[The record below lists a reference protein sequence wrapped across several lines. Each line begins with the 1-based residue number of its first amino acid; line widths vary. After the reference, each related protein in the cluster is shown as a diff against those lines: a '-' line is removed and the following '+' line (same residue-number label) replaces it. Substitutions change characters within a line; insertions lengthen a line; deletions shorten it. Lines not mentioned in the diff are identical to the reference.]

1 MNQLAEWLS
10 FGTRMNVDISRNLV
24 SSIAVILFLWAVRA
38 LLLRIVRR
46 RTDDIRSRYHWRKI
60 STHVSVF
67 IGLLVIGRIW
77 LTGFQTFLTFA
88 GIVSAGIAIALKDTL
103 ANIAG
108 WVFIVWRRPFS
119 VGDRVQIGELIGDV
133 IDIRVFQFS
142 LLEVGGW
149 VDADQ
154 STGRVL
160 HVPNGLLMT
169 TPLANYGAGFEYIWN
184 EIPVLV
190 TFESSWRKAK
200 DILLSIAVEHAE
212 NLSEKAAQRVR
223 ETNRKFMIFYK
234 TFTPT
239 VYTSVKD
246 SGVLLTIRYLCR
258 PRERRGSTQAIWE
271 DVLDQFAAA
280 HDIDFAYPTRRFYD
294 SAVEGKSGGEEG
306 EHKG

>member
-1 MNQLAEWLS
+1 MAE
-10 FGTRMNVDISRNLV
+10 
-24 SSIAVILFLWAVRA
+24 
-38 LLLRIVRR
+38 
-46 RTDDIRSRYHWRKI
+46 
-60 STHVSVF
+60 
-67 IGLLVIGRIW
+67 
-77 LTGFQTFLTFA
+77 
-88 GIVSAGIAIALKDTL
+88 TL
-103 ANIAG
+103 
-108 WVFIVWRRPFS
+108 PP
-119 VGDRVQIGELIGDV
+119 GDRIQIGKLIGDV

-190 TFESSWRKAK
+190 TFESNWRKAK
-200 DILLSIAVEHAE
+200 DILLSIAEKHAE
-212 NLSEKAAQRVR
+212 NLSEKAAQKVR

-258 PRERRGSTQAIWE
+258 PRVRRGSTQAIWE

-280 HDIDFAYPTRRFYD
+280 PDIDFAYPTRRFFD
-294 SAVEGKSGGEEG
+294 NAVEGKDAGGEHTG
-306 EHKG
+306 